1 MFLWFVY
8 DIVKV
13 YKGDD
18 NHGRLVRQEPPRKT
32 KVKKMSNNA
41 DEIAAF
47 MNELEESRPARAASG
62 RRGAT
67 YDILKPEFGKIYR
80 NYAILSFN
88 HGTSPLG
95 AESVV
100 VRMVNMDTGRRE
112 KIYLQSYEIQ
122 DWDRFVKN
130 NEIVTVSE
138 EEDGKK
144 NYNLPV
150 LCDFLKQK
158 EESQKNPGR
167 FYKSFNAIARG
178 PVSRDDLPDFHE
190 DQAPPAEE

>member
-1 MFLWFVY
+1 
-8 DIVKV
+8 
-13 YKGDD
+13 
-18 NHGRLVRQEPPRKT
+18 
-32 KVKKMSNNA
+32 MSNNNA

-47 MNELEESRPARAASG
+47 MNELEESRPAKSGG

-67 YDILKPEFGKIYR
+67 YDILKPEFGQIYR
-80 NYAILSFN
+80 NYAIVSFN

-95 AESVV
+95 ADSVV

-122 DWDRFVKN
+122 DWERFVRN
-130 NEIVTVSE
+130 NEVVTE
-138 EEDGKK
+138 ETTEDGVKK
-144 NYNLPV
+144 TYNLPV

-178 PVSRDDLPDFHE
+178 PVDRDTLPDYHE
-190 DQAPPAEE
+190 DQAPPAEDAVATE

>member
-1 MFLWFVY
+1 
-8 DIVKV
+8 
-13 YKGDD
+13 
-18 NHGRLVRQEPPRKT
+18 
-32 KVKKMSNNA
+32 MSNTNA

-47 MNELEESRPARAASG
+47 MNELEETRPARVGG

-67 YDILKPEFGKIYR
+67 YDILKPEFGAIYR

-95 AESVV
+95 ADSVV

-130 NEIVTVSE
+130 NDVVTE
-138 EEDGKK
+138 ETSEDGVKK
-144 NYNLPV
+144 TYNLPI

-178 PVSRDDLPDFHE
+178 PVSRDDLPDYHE
-190 DQAPPAEE
+190 DQAPPAEDAEVASE

>member
-1 MFLWFVY
+1 
-8 DIVKV
+8 
-13 YKGDD
+13 
-18 NHGRLVRQEPPRKT
+18 
-32 KVKKMSNNA
+32 MSNNA

-47 MNELEESRPARAASG
+47 MNELEESRPARAAGG

-158 EESQKNPGR
+158 EESQKNPVASTSPSTQSLVAQCPVTTCLTTTR
-167 FYKSFNAIARG
+167 TKPLLLKSECRT
-178 PVSRDDLPDFHE
+178 PLVRTLWP
-190 DQAPPAEE
+190 

>member
-1 MFLWFVY
+1 
-8 DIVKV
+8 
-13 YKGDD
+13 
-18 NHGRLVRQEPPRKT
+18 
-32 KVKKMSNNA
+32 MSENNNA
-41 DEIAAF
+41 EEIAAF
-47 MNELEESRPARAASG
+47 MNELEETRPARTGTG

-67 YDILKPEFGKIYR
+67 YDILKPEFGQIYR

-95 AESVV
+95 ADSVV

-130 NEIVTVSE
+130 NEIVTVE
-138 EEDGKK
+138 TTDDGEKK

-167 FYKSFNAIARG
+167 FYKSFNAIGRG
-178 PVSRDDLPDFHE
+178 AVSRDDIPDYHE